1 MSMIQASNRLQ
12 IVLDVQSLISYT
24 VCIAAKII
32 TTMQDV
38 LYEVFETDADLLEGK
53 LVHQGF
59 SRDIAE
65 TKMCKE
71 FVAHGNRTSYML
83 VNHYTHEPLALLL
96 NDEDVARRGECQA

>member
-1 MSMIQASNRLQ
+1 
-12 IVLDVQSLISYT
+12 
-24 VCIAAKII
+24 
-32 TTMQDV
+32 MQEV

-71 FVAHGNRTSYML
+71 FVASGFRGDYML
-83 VNHYTHEPLALLL
+83 SNHYTHEPLALLL
-96 NDEDVARRGECQA
+96 SDETRAKRGECQA

>member
-1 MSMIQASNRLQ
+1 
-12 IVLDVQSLISYT
+12 
-24 VCIAAKII
+24 
-32 TTMQDV
+32 MQDV

-71 FVAHGNRTSYML
+71 FVASGNQGSYML

-96 NDEDVARRGECQA
+96 SDEVRARRGECSQ